1 MANQLSA
8 LLNAI
13 LTVTD
18 TSLNPSP
25 TIVTRN
31 LNNPTLLAG
40 TVFYDPFFAGGAVSL
55 PAATVFL
62 VYVKNLS
69 ATVNTTVGFT
79 PVGAGV
85 ASSLLLLP
93 GGLFL
98 YFLPAE
104 TGGGISA
111 LSLTAATTTEVLVAA

>member
-1 MANQLSA
+1 MPNPLSA

-31 LNNPTLLAG
+31 LNNPTLLAA

-69 ATVNTTVGFT
+69 ATVNTTVAFT

-111 LSLTAATTTEVLVAA
+111 LSLTAATSTEVLVAA